1 MVRGKKEKAAVLVLT
16 AVCIILCL
24 CVPTELL
31 AHIGIA
37 KDAMLWQR
45 LAYPFF
51 HASLAHTLI
60 NCWCLLSIV
69 FMYDVSAAYLIIA
82 YLIAVTYPV
91 NTVCSFQYLIF
102 NVQYSIPTVGLSAV
116 CFALLGMVSFQAKRK
131 LFFHF
136 WILSFFAL
144 SEITAR
150 LLSAYGYDITP
161 PNNTLH
167 LYSYVVGLM
176 VGFLNSPM
184 P

>member
-82 YLIAVTYPV
+82 YEKKRATYEYIIFENRNSKGKNYPLPLRDFKIFFIEI
-91 NTVCSFQYLIF
+91 SFRQ
-102 NVQYSIPTVGLSAV
+102 S
-116 CFALLGMVSFQAKRK
+116 
-131 LFFHF
+131 
-136 WILSFFAL
+136 
-144 SEITAR
+144 
-150 LLSAYGYDITP
+150 
-161 PNNTLH
+161 
-167 LYSYVVGLM
+167 
-176 VGFLNSPM
+176 
-184 P
+184 